1 MEIPVKIEI
10 DLTEYP
16 PDVTYYFEESG
27 DQPFSIREFS
37 LNSPIRVFMDEL
49 EDQISDI
56 IHCHYGNVIE

>member
-10 DLTEYP
+10 DLTEYS

-27 DQPFSIREFS
+27 DQLFSIRGFS

-49 EDQISDI
+49 EDQIYDI
-56 IHCHYGNVIE
+56 IHCYYGNVIE